1 MLDIELLCPAQFIE
15 GRNKCAEP
23 DKPSTIEPDAYIEYI
38 PKICCSITGIN
49 IFVTWPKITENQVN
63 KLTIYADYLDH
74 PTDIVLTEGKM
85 TFEQGEEPSEDW
97 RAIEIAQPVVLIAHK
112 RYWLQFSDLKTELAF
127 YAGSKGDQI
136 LTRTKSDKGWKTK
149 SDFLMF
155 RIYGRVLPVAF
166 LH

>member
-1 MLDIELLCPAQFIE
+1 LDIELLCPIQFIE
-15 GRNKCAEP
+15 GRNKFAEP

-38 PKICCSITGIN
+38 PKICCSITGITM
-49 IFVTWPKITENQVN
+49 FVTWPKITESQVN

-74 PTDIVLTEGKM
+74 PTDIVITEGKM
-85 TFEQGEEPSEDW
+85 TFEEGEEPSENW
-97 RAIEIAQPVVLIAHK
+97 REIEIVQPVVLIAHK

-149 SDFLMF
+149 SDFLML
-155 RIYGRVLPVAF
+155 RVYGRVLPVAF